1 MSTATVIAIFAAFVL
16 IAVIAWM
23 YENRRRS
30 HLLHHHFGPE
40 YDRLVH
46 ERGSRRRAEHE
57 LADRAKRVKG
67 LTIRPLLAGERAHYA
82 ELWRAQQI
90 RFVDDPRGAVSE
102 ADRLVEEVMRLRGY
116 PVGDFEQRAADVSVD
131 HPRVVENY
139 RLAHDIALR
148 HERGQAS
155 TEELRKAMIYY
166 RALFEDLLEDQPVTV
181 EMHSR

>member
-1 MSTATVIAIFAAFVL
+1 
-16 IAVIAWM
+16 
-23 YENRRRS
+23 
-30 HLLHHHFGPE
+30 
-40 YDRLVH
+40 
-46 ERGSRRRAEHE
+46 
-57 LADRAKRVKG
+57 
-67 LTIRPLLAGERAHYA
+67 
-82 ELWRAQQI
+82 
-90 RFVDDPRGAVSE
+90 VSE

-166 RALFEDLLEDQPVTV
+166 RALFEDLLEDQPVAV